1 MVAFRLYL
9 LASFILIILSVFIER
24 GFGDHGSASPGN
36 VTYSNSAGIPGPCE
50 RNVPPMN
57 SKKASNLERLAQITL
72 LHESVD
78 ARDKQMLG
86 VRCVISVGQG
96 WRKTYRSDQ
105 AA

>member
-1 MVAFRLYL
+1 
-9 LASFILIILSVFIER
+9 
-24 GFGDHGSASPGN
+24 
-36 VTYSNSAGIPGPCE
+36 
-50 RNVPPMN
+50 MN